1 METETLAMA
10 QEADFT
16 LIALFF
22 RATLTVQL
30 VMIALIVASVY
41 VWAITFSKYAMY
53 RRARATCRNSTPPSG
68 RASRS
73 TSFTTRWRRRPSS
86 ASERVFVAGMT
97 EWRRSLR
104 DDGALIP
111 GVQQRV
117 DRSMDV
123 AIARESERLT
133 NGLNFLATTG
143 ATAPFVGLFGT
154 VWGIMR
160 SFQEIAIS
168 GNTSLAVVAPG
179 IAEALL
185 ATGLGLL
192 AAIPAVIFYNKLSSD
207 ADSLVASYEGFRRRV
222 LDAPVAAARLMGAS
236 VAKSDGPRRRRG
248 GAAAGATHV
257 GDQRHALRG
266 RDAVPSDHLHGRRPP
281 DDRGRAHRPAR
292 HLRRGAAVR
301 GRRAADRDADAR
313 WRR

>member
-1 METETLAMA
+1 METETLALA

-16 LIALFF
+16 LFALFF
-22 RATLTVQL
+22 RASFIVQL
-30 VMIALIVASVY
+30 VMLALIAASVW
-41 VWAITFSKYAMY
+41 VWAVAFSKFGMF
-53 RRARATCRNSTPPSG
+53 RRARANASAFDAAFWSG
-68 RASRS
+68 EPLDELYDQVAAA
-73 TSFTTRWRRRPSS
+73 PGS

-123 AIARESERLT
+123 AIARESARLT

-168 GNTSLAVVAPG
+168 GQTSLAVVAPG

-192 AAIPAVIFYNKLSSD
+192 AAIPAVILYNKLSSD
-207 ADSLVASYEGFRRRV
+207 ADGIVGTYEGFADEFSTLLSRQ
-222 LDAPVAAARLMGAS
+222 LD
-236 VAKSDGPRRRRG
+236 
-248 GAAAGATHV
+248 
-257 GDQRHALRG
+257 
-266 RDAVPSDHLHGRRPP
+266 
-281 DDRGRAHRPAR
+281 
-292 HLRRGAAVR
+292 
-301 GRRAADRDADAR
+301 
-313 WRR
+313 